1 MKRFIISVFAIT
13 FLWTS
18 IASGQALLIILF
30 GDQLSTETFQMGI
43 NASGS
48 ASTLNGLSEGSYRY
62 DWAFGAFGE
71 VKFTDKWYL
80 HFDLTIKTPAGAND
94 VEPFMDPLEV
104 TDSLFSGLNVSRKI
118 NYITLPVYIKY
129 AVGSFKFGLGGQLG
143 YMTSATDV
151 YSGST
156 LLEDDFTMDRNVMD
170 NFTRWDAGL
179 TGMVDFFFKPEEGMR
194 SLRLSLSYYYG
205 MLDIMKENNGSSVNN
220 SIFLLSLAIP
230 VGGSD
235 DD

>member
-1 MKRFIISVFAIT
+1 MKNILKYLVIIVFLYAPV
-13 FLWTS
+13 S
-18 IASGQALLIILF
+18 NAQALLIILF
-30 GDQLSTETFQMGI
+30 GDQLSTETFQAGI

-48 ASTLNGLSEGSYRY
+48 ASTLTGLSQGQYRY

-71 VKFTDKWYL
+71 LKLSPDWFL
-80 HFDLTIKTPAGAND
+80 HLDLTIKTPAGAKD
-94 VEPFMDPLEV
+94 VKPFEDPHEI
-104 TDSLFSGLNVSRKI
+104 TDSIFTGLSVTRKI

-129 AVGSFKFGLGGQLG
+129 AVGSFKFGVGGQVG

-156 LLEDDFTMDRNVMD
+156 VLGDEFSMDRKVMGYF
-170 NFTRWDAGL
+170 NRWDAGL
-179 TGMVDFFFKPEEGMR
+179 TGMVDFFFRPDEEMK

-205 MLDIMKENNGSSVNN
+205 LLDVMKENSGSAVNN

-230 VGGSD
+230 IGGSD
-235 DD
+235 E

>member
-1 MKRFIISVFAIT
+1 MKKILLTMFTIC

-18 IASGQALLIILF
+18 MANGQALLIILF
-30 GDQLSTETFQMGI
+30 GDKLSTDTFQMGI

-48 ASTLNGLSEGSYRY
+48 ASTLTGLDQSAFRY

-71 VKFTDKWYL
+71 IKFSPDWFL
-80 HFDLTIKTPAGAND
+80 HFDLTIKTPAGAKD
-94 VEPFMDPLEV
+94 VEPFMDPYDV
-104 TDSLFSGLNVSRKI
+104 TDSLFTGLNVTRKI

-129 AVGSFKFGLGGQLG
+129 AVGSFKFGVGGQLG

-156 LLEDDFTMDRNVMD
+156 VLGDDFTMDRRVIDHFN
-170 NFTRWDAGL
+170 RLDAGV
-179 TGMVDFFFKPEEGMR
+179 TGMADFFFKPQEEMR
-194 SLRLSLSYYYG
+194 SLRLSLSYYHG
-205 MLDIMKENNGSSVNN
+205 LLDVLKENDGKIVSN

-230 VGGSD
+230 IGGSD
-235 DD
+235 E